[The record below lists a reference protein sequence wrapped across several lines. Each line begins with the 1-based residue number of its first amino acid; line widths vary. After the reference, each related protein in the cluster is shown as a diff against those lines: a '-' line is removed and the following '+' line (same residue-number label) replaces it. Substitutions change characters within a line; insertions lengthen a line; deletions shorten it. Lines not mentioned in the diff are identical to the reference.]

1 METDG
6 GGWTVVVRRGQF
18 GNGVFYFHRDWEE
31 YATGFGDP
39 AKEYWIVAHPLGET
53 CHRKAGGHC
62 QQYLGNRALHELTS
76 GAENMTLRVI
86 LSNTTEDGL
95 SINYESIQVDSEA
108 EKFALHIGRFLG
120 PQGWDSLSNSDGM
133 MFSTYDQDNDG
144 ATSTDCAAKYQGGW
158 WYNNCFK
165 ANLNGL
171 NLNGNYEG
179 DIGSID
185 WINHG
190 NLTVYTYSYPNAI
203 MLIRPTPLQ

>member
-39 AKEYWIVAHPLGET
+39 AKEYWI
-53 CHRKAGGHC
+53 
-62 QQYLGNRALHELTS
+62 
-76 GAENMTLRVI
+76 
-86 LSNTTEDGL
+86 
-95 SINYESIQVDSEA
+95 
-108 EKFALHIGRFLG
+108 
-120 PQGWDSLSNSDGM
+120 GWDSLSNSDGM